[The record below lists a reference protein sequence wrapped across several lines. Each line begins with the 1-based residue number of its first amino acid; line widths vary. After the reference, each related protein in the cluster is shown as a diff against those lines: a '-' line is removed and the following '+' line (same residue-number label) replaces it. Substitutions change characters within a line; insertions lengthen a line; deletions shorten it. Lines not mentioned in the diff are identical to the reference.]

1 MASQN
6 LISIS
11 VLAQK
16 NFEIS
21 FNKNFYSIYLKNKL
35 IARDLLIDGL
45 YHLHADANVNLNEQ
59 IISTIG

>member
-1 MASQN
+1 M
-6 LISIS
+6 
-11 VLAQK
+11 LAQK
-16 NFEIS
+16 GFEIS
-21 FNKNFYSIYLKNKL
+21 FNKKFYSIYLQNKL